1 MAGDNLDG
9 KSDSAKLILLL
20 ANLFAVSGFELHAF
34 TEVWCHRHLTCRL
47 VINVQP
53 FVLFDFTSRYKSSN
67 ALALADFVFHAN
79 VTILRKSRISEF
91 MRLASET
98 RMVR

>member
-1 MAGDNLDG
+1 MIPA
-9 KSDSAKLILLL
+9 IY
-20 ANLFAVSGFELHAF
+20 HAAR
-34 TEVWCHRHLTCRL
+34 TTL

-67 ALALADFVFHAN
+67 AFALADFVFNAN